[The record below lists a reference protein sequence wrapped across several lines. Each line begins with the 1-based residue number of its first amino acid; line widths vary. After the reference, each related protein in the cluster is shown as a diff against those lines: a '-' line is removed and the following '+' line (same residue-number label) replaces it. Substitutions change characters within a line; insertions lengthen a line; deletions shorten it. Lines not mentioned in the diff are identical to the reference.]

1 MLCCHCYLYRIIY
14 FHKDNEVI
22 AVFWMTFCLKF
33 CLCVNTKNDLQPN
46 ITNLWY
52 TFVLSQ
58 NVLSRWLYVL
68 YVTTAAL
75 KMMTNPVHE
84 RRNIM
89 IMIYQHVIHAQVLTI
104 IPRAGCYFNMWMEAK
119 NSKEVTC
126 SPLSCIKRESKKKE
140 FQRWIQYYIWVG
152 GYGYKDCSGGLL
164 VGMPLWSRLTA
175 YVASCCRDTKNKSVG
190 KWAE

>member
-1 MLCCHCYLYRIIY
+1 M
-14 FHKDNEVI
+14 
-22 AVFWMTFCLKF
+22 
-33 CLCVNTKNDLQPN
+33 
-46 ITNLWY
+46 
-52 TFVLSQ
+52 LSQ

-164 VGMPLWSRLTA
+164 VGMPLWSRFTA
-175 YVASCCRDTKNKSVG
+175 YVASCCSDTKNKVLESGQNKKIGATRSQDAHIIACYLTIAAGV
-190 KWAE
+190 KQT